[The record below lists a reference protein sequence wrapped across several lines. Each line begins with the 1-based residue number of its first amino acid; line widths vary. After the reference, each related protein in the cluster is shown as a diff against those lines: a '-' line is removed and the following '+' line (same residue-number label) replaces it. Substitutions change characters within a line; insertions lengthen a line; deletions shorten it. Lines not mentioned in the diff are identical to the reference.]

1 MQGSLDCWLFCNWS
15 IVTAT
20 ASGFDKNI
28 MNFTLADT
36 TVSKASD
43 GSLIEGESI
52 DQVLTVGERIQYDT
66 PVVNTFTASVFSITL
81 YQSGSGTEKT
91 ITTGIDN
98 TDKSL
103 VWIKGTTLGY
113 HHKLM
118 DSERGSSYPALSSDT
133 PYPETGDAGIK
144 ELTSNGFVLHGNGYD
159 KTNDNK
165 NNGYVAW
172 NFRAAP
178 GFFDVVTW
186 TGDASGAGS
195 RTLSHS
201 LNGTVGTVIVKCT
214 SDSSDWMVW
223 HKSLSGGYLNL
234 NETRITQDPSTTYV
248 SATNSDFTI
257 TYDGSYFNYWNG
269 SGHTYVAYLFADDT
283 PGLIKCGSYSSSGEV
298 VNLGFRPQ
306 YVMIKSVDNSS
317 GFTGDWRIFD
327 TTRGIVNGDGDVN
340 LWFNEPR
347 AHMTGSFESAIDL
360 NENGFTVEGQGAYG
374 TSTIYIAIAENA
386 TGDIPFTVT
395 PEATVSAS
403 SGNLITLSDIS
414 GPWSTGMKVRGID
427 LDLKDYPDA
436 ILAQDISLTSSSPTA
451 EHTVNNW
458 GDAVWQVATDAAF
471 TQNVQTTSTAL
482 SASGTQSGP
491 TFSYNSNT
499 GYYVRA
505 KYTALGQ
512 ESAWS
517 DTNYFVTQLA
527 IDIEKPIILTPGDDA
542 GLPDFDYT
550 AESSAITNVTSV
562 QGGGSVSVNSNG
574 WKSVTYGG
582 GKFVAVAFSGSNQYM
597 YSSDGINWTAAPTAN
612 DAQSW
617 NTITYGNGKFVSL
630 SVYGSGNRLMY
641 SDTPWYG
648 WSSASI
654 PSSGWTSVT
663 YGDGKF
669 VAVAQDGST
678 RIAYSTNG
686 SSWNYVNNPVG
697 AAQWKSITY
706 GNGMF
711 VAVSGYGGG
720 NRAIYSTNGTSWYA
734 TASSNDNNS
743 WNSVVY
749 GNGKFVAVARGG
761 DSNLVMYST
770 DGINWTGA
778 QPSSNASWTSVIYA
792 DGKFVAVAEGGTNRA
807 MYSTD
812 GINWSSASGVE
823 NNEWQSITYGDG
835 KFVAVAQNGNSN
847 RVMYSYTGTHWGPE
861 RNNTHSY
868 RHHSIKSI

>member
-1 MQGSLDCWLFCNWS
+1 MLAHAFDGGNNWS
-15 IVTAT
+15 STY
-20 ASGFDKNI
+20 
-28 MNFTLADT
+28 ADF
-36 TVSKASD
+36 AH
-43 GSLIEGESI
+43 
-52 DQVLTVGERIQYDT
+52 
-66 PVVNTFTASVFSITL
+66 N
-81 YQSGSGTEKT
+81 
-91 ITTGIDN
+91 
-98 TDKSL
+98 
-103 VWIKGTTLGY
+103 
-113 HHKLM
+113 
-118 DSERGSSYPALSSDT
+118 AL
-133 PYPETGDAGIK
+133 
-144 ELTSNGFVLHGNGYD
+144 
-159 KTNDNK
+159 
-165 NNGYVAW
+165 
-172 NFRAAP
+172 R
-178 GFFDVVTW
+178 
-186 TGDASGAGS
+186 
-195 RTLSHS
+195 
-201 LNGTVGTVIVKCT
+201 LNQ
-214 SDSSDWMVW
+214 M
-223 HKSLSGGYLNL
+223 Y
-234 NETRITQDPSTTYV
+234 PSTTDSDYV
-248 SATNSDFTI
+248 GCKNATPTEFTVHQGNSPASLH
-257 TYDGSYFNYWNG
+257 GPNHSNA
-269 SGHTYVAYLFADDT
+269 TYVAYLFANT
-283 PGLIKCGSYSSSGEV
+283 SGLIKCGKTSYLPGATTEEV
-298 VNLGFRPQ
+298 VCGFKPAFVLAKCVSENGLW
-306 YVMIKSVDNSS
+306 VMVD
-317 GFTGDWRIFD
+317 IE
-327 TTRGIVNGDGDVN
+327 RGIHPQHQDAPVLYPSKTEKEGSYYETMNMNANEDGFILKASNGAGEYV
-340 LWFNEPR
+340 
-347 AHMTGSFESAIDL
+347 
-360 NENGFTVEGQGAYG
+360 
-374 TSTIYIAIAENA
+374 YIAIAENA
-386 TGDIPFTVT
+386 ETDISSSVT
-395 PEATVSAS
+395 PEATISAS
-403 SGNLITLSDIS
+403 SGNIISLSDVS

-436 ILAQDISLTSSSPTA
+436 ILAQDISLTSSPPTA
-451 EHTVNNW
+451 ENIVNNW
-458 GDAVWQVATDAAF
+458 GDAVWEVATDAAF
-471 TQNVQTTSTAL
+471 TQNVQTSSTAL

-499 GYYVRA
+499 GYYVRT

-527 IDIEKPIILTPGDDA
+527 VDIEKPIILTPTDGT

-550 AESSAITNVTSV
+550 AESSAITNVTNV

-582 GKFVAVAFSGSNQYM
+582 GKFVAVAFSGSNRYM

-648 WSSASI
+648 WSSSSI

-686 SSWNYVNNPVG
+686 SSWNYVDNPVG

-706 GNGMF
+706 GNGTF
-711 VAVSGYGGG
+711 VAVSGYGPG
-720 NRAIYSTNGTSWYA
+720 NRAIYSTNGISWYA

-749 GNGKFVAVARGG
+749 GNGKFVAVARSG

-792 DGKFVAVAEGGTNRA
+792 DGKFVAVAEGGANRA

-847 RVMYSYTGTHWGPE
+847 RVMYSYTGINWGPDE
-861 RNNTHSY
+861 ATLTLTDTTVSKVSDGSLVEGVSIDQALTVGEVVRPSGSKSSWVVETDIDEEAKGIDYDSNGNVYVAYKRSGGTGVSKFDADGVLQWQKTFSNGSENTYNLKVDNSDNIIVSHTTTYYTYGSYGQRFGVFKINSSGDILWSKIVDNNNRRTANEVPDAGLYIDASDNIY
-868 RHHSIKSI
+868 VSGYSNLDVGGGDYLSILYDKIEFLWGSSNRQIS